1 MPIAQL
7 RPRRLVARPVS
18 PSRRRRPVPLTVE
31 PLDDRVLPSATM
43 VAQINHA
50 TADALDPSLAAVSF
64 HGALYFTADDGHGGG
79 VFRSDGTTA
88 GTTLIKAFPMT
99 DAYVPHALVVSG
111 GSLFFTGIPLN
122 DMGMVLEGAIPAA
135 LMALAAQG
143 LFELAERAVVP
154 RGLRLRAE

>member
-1 MPIAQL
+1 SRPETYTAARAAQPFGPTTRARSPGRPAASSPGRGVVRMPIARL

-18 PSRRRRPVPLTVE
+18 PSHRRPVPLTVE

-43 VAQINHA
+43 VAQLNPA
-50 TADALDPSLAAVSF
+50 TADAIDPSLAAVSF

-111 GSLFFTGIPLN
+111 G
-122 DMGMVLEGAIPAA
+122 
-135 LMALAAQG
+135 
-143 LFELAERAVVP
+143 
-154 RGLRLRAE
+154 